1 MPQSLSKIYLH
12 LVFST
17 KDRERVLFPQHRESL
32 FKYIGGILN
41 GKECPT
47 VIVGGDMDHIHA
59 LFCMNRNKTVSE
71 IVRIIKTSSTIW
83 YRQKI
88 GTNFHWQA
96 GYGVFSVSQSQV
108 KKVVEYIADQEN
120 HHKRKSFQEEFRG
133 LLDAHGIEY
142 DEKYLWD

>member
-1 MPQSLSKIYLH
+1 
-12 LVFST
+12 
-17 KDRERVLFPQHRESL
+17 
-32 FKYIGGILN
+32 
-41 GKECPT
+41 
-47 VIVGGDMDHIHA
+47 MDHIHA

-96 GYGVFSVSQSQV
+96 GYGGFSVSQSQV